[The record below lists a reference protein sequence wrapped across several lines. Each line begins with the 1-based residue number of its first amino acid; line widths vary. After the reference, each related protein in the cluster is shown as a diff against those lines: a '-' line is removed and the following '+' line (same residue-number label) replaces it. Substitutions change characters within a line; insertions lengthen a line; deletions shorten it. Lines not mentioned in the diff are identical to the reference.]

1 MRREIKRH
9 TFKKSTFF
17 NSFFSWNFSS
27 LIVGRRESDA
37 IKLDKAEDK
46 ASTLGPFFDVGLV
59 PARPYLSLLSQLSS
73 SSQYLAVV
81 LVFLSVEA

>member
-1 MRREIKRH
+1 MKRC

-27 LIVGRRESDA
+27 LIVGWEQA

-46 ASTLGPFFDVGLV
+46 APSLGPFFDVGLV
-59 PARPYLSLLSQLSS
+59 PAGPYLSLLSQSS
-73 SSQYLAVV
+73 SSSRYLAVV
-81 LVFLSVEA
+81 LVFLCVEA